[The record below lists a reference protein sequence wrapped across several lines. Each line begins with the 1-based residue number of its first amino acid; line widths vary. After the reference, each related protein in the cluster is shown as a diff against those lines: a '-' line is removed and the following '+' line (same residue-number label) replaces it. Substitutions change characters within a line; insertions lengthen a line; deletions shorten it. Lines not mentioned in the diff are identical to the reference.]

1 MDEKPTRGSRLAL
14 TVLVTLVVLSPWPF
28 GGAHPVV
35 ARGIAVV
42 ALVTSVVVL
51 GLSWRQPLFLP
62 RAVLWPIAGLW
73 LLGLLQLVPLP
84 HPLHQ
89 ALAPGSTAVWYPSNP
104 VAAAVLGSG
113 PHPISLHPE
122 ATARWLVFSVALV
135 ALALLAAPALS
146 ERRLALRSAVV
157 VVGGAVLVAVYGL
170 VARLAFGDK
179 LYGVLAVPTIAPFGP
194 FVSKNHFAGYVEMA
208 ACLALGLATG
218 LADEA
223 RHGPDLLSWLESRRA
238 MWVVVAW
245 GAALVLILV
254 VPISL
259 SRGGVVS
266 LTAGLVVFALVRA
279 WARRSRRGGRW
290 RLPLALAVLA
300 VSGLAVALVL
310 PLEARA
316 RVLTVTRAT
325 QGGPDAYRTRLCG
338 DSLRLAVASPLLG
351 TGLAAYEDA
360 IPRFKSGAG
369 DLRVE
374 HAENDY
380 VELLAE
386 GGTAA
391 VALVGLIL
399 VLGTRRALGAVRE
412 EPHRLRRGLYCGA
425 LAGIAAL
432 LVHSAFDFNLRIPSN
447 ALLFALLA
455 AFALAPT
462 WRDAGVCA
470 SESPPDRTTEPR
482 GRGPWC
488 WALGAASAGALLLA
502 FAAPTAGRPFD
513 SAQLLLTSGQQG
525 GLRREA
531 LERDI
536 VAHLH
541 RRPSDATAWVGLAWL
556 RLPRSPAEAT
566 ALASWGVA
574 LDPRHEA
581 LRRAAQRLAG
591 SSSGAEIARAL
602 KQPSV
607 CGPRR

>member
-208 ACLALGLATG
+208 ACLALGLAVG

-223 RHGPDLLSWLESRRA
+223 RRGRQRLSWLDSGQA
-238 MWVVVAW
+238 KWVVIAW
-245 GAALVLILV
+245 GAALVLILA

-266 LTAGLVVFALVRA
+266 LTAGLVAFAVVRA
-279 WARRSRRGGRW
+279 VMRPSQERGRW
-290 RLPLALAVLA
+290 RLALAFTALA
-300 VSGLAVALVL
+300 AGGAVVALIL
-310 PLEARA
+310 PSAARG
-316 RVLTVTRAT
+316 RVLTLVRTT
-325 QGGPDAYRTRLCG
+325 EGGPDAYRARIWK
-338 DSLRLAVASPLLG
+338 DSLRLARASPLVGSGLG
-351 TGLAAYEDA
+351 AFEDA
-360 IPRFKSGAG
+360 IPRFKSAAG

-374 HAENDY
+374 HAEDDY
-380 VELLAE
+380 LELLAE
-386 GGTAA
+386 GGVAA
-391 VALVGLIL
+391 GLLAGLLAYAGISGAL
-399 VLGTRRALGAVRE
+399 RRLARD
-412 EPHRLRRGLYCGA
+412 PHRLSRCIRAGA
-425 LAGIAAL
+425 IGGATAL
-432 LVHSAFDFNLRIPSN
+432 LVHSVFDFNLRIPSN
-447 ALLFALLA
+447 ALLFSLLA
-455 AFALAPT
+455 AFALAPLS
-462 WRDAGVCA
+462 RKGDDGSAPALARC
-470 SESPPDRTTEPR
+470 DRRYLAT
-482 GRGPWC
+482 
-488 WALGAASAGALLLA
+488 GAVLAVVGAVTFLTPSAGRRFDTAELSRVGDT
-502 FAAPTAGRPFD
+502 AA
-513 SAQLLLTSGQQG
+513 
-525 GLRREA
+525 GLRRHS
-531 LERDI
+531 LEREAI
-536 VAHLH
+536 AQLR
-541 RRPSDATAWVGLAWL
+541 RRPADAGAWVSLAWL
-556 RLPRSPAEAT
+556 RLPEVEPEAA
-566 ALASWGVA
+566 ALARWGLR
-574 LDPRHEA
+574 LDPQSQT
-581 LRRAAQRLAG
+581 LRRAAAR
-591 SSSGAEIARAL
+591 IAVRVA
-602 KQPSV
+602 PAD
-607 CGPRR
+607 